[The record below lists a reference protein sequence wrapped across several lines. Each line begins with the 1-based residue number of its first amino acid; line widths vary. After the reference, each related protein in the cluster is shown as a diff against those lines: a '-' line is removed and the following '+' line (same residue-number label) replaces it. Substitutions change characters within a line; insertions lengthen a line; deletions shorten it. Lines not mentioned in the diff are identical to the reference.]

1 MDDAPSPGILNN
13 YTIYVEESLSSF
25 SMSNISRFL
34 PISEGTLAGTRFT
47 KEFSL
52 FILVKSPTHI
62 YSDMGFD
69 SQEWS

>member
-1 MDDAPSPGILNN
+1 
-13 YTIYVEESLSSF
+13 
-25 SMSNISRFL
+25 MSNISRFL